1 MIRSPLRAGIA
12 LACALSLSACGGG
25 DGEFYLG
32 GYVTNNTMTGLVITN
47 NDGADYAVPVGG
59 TTATRFYFP
68 NLVEADSSYN
78 VKVKQ
83 SPPNAE
89 KCEVVNGTGTGKA
102 TFNIDTIEIVCTLKS
117 KPLNVAVSGLNGGT
131 LVLVNGSVRSD
142 VTANGSVTMTR
153 VGWGQPYG
161 VTVLTQPAGQVCT
174 VQNGT
179 GTVPSADEPNEVNVT
194 VTCA

>member
-1 MIRSPLRAGIA
+1 MMRSPLRAGLA

-32 GYVTNNTMTGLVITN
+32 GTVTNNTMAGLILTN
-47 NDGADYAVPVGG
+47 NDGPDFAVPAN
-59 TTATRFYFP
+59 TTEFYFP
-68 NLVEADSSYN
+68 NLVDADSSYN

-83 SPPNAE
+83 SPPNTE
-89 KCEVVNGTGTGKA
+89 KCEVLGNTGTGKA
-102 TFNIDTIEIVCTLKS
+102 TFNITTIRIGCTLKS
-117 KPLNVAVSGLNGGT
+117 KPLNVAVSGLKAGGT
-131 LVLVNGSVRSD
+131 LALVNGSVRTD
-142 VTANGSVTMTR
+142 VSANGTVTMTN

-161 VTVLTQPAGQVCT
+161 VTVLTQPSGQVCT

-179 GTVPSADEPNEVNVT
+179 GTVPSADEPPAINLT